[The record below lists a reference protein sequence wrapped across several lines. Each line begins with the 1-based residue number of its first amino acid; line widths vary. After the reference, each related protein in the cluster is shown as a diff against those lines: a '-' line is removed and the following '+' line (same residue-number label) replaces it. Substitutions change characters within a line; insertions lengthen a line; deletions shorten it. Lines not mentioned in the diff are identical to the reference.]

1 MRVSQSMNPKALE
14 AILRGGCGPGR
25 GQAALLS
32 PPFDAIRRAVSAAS
46 NAQIAADA
54 HNWSALIAR
63 LCKPYRPNWVT
74 RRGAE
79 RPVSRTPRAHRG
91 LGAGTTPTP
100 RPRL

>member
-32 PPFDAIRRAVSAAS
+32 PPFDAIRRAVAAAS

-54 HNWSALIAR
+54 HNLSALIAR
-63 LCKPYRPNWVT
+63 LCEPYRPNWVT
-74 RRGAE
+74 RPGAE
-79 RPVSRTPRAHRG
+79 RPVSPTPRSHPG
-91 LGAGTTPTP
+91 LVSRTTPT
-100 RPRL
+100 RPPL